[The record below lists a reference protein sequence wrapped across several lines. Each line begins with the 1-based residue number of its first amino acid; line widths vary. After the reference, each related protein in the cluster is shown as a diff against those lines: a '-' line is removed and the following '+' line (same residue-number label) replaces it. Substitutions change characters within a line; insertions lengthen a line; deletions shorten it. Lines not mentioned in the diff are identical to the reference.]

1 MKIGELARRSGLT
14 TSRIR
19 FYEASG
25 LIAAQ
30 RQANGYR
37 VYPEQTLQSLGIITR
52 AQQAGFSL
60 DEIRRLL
67 PDPVLQSWPHDELL
81 AALRRK
87 VEEIEAMQ
95 ARLAHNRSQ
104 LLAII
109 AGIEDKPEGMLCSDN
124 AEQVLAGL
132 CERGQ
137 ATAVLRKEGNQEHR
151 AVGDVV
157 RPVEPVDGLSTAG
170 EVRV

>member
-14 TSRIR
+14 ASRIR

-37 VYPEQTLQSLGIITR
+37 DYPEQVVQTLGIIGC

-60 DEIRRLL
+60 EEIRQLL
-67 PDPVLQSWPHDELL
+67 PGCVQAGGSHEQLL
-81 AALRRK
+81 DSLRRK
-87 VEEIEAMQ
+87 VGEIEVMQ
-95 ARLAHNRSQ
+95 QRLAQNRTQ

-109 AGIEDKPEGMLCSDN
+109 AGIEGKPAGMPCSEN
-124 AEQVLAGL
+124 AERMLASLG
-132 CERGQ
+132 
-137 ATAVLRKEGNQEHR
+137 
-151 AVGDVV
+151 
-157 RPVEPVDGLSTAG
+157 
-170 EVRV
+170 